1 MCGDTML
8 VVLCKPLLWLAGR
21 DKELD
26 SDEQQ
31 CQEERGRRAFSL
43 ENMCSGATDT
53 AA

>member
-1 MCGDTML
+1 ML

-26 SDEQQ
+26 SGEQQ
-31 CQEERGRRAFSL
+31 CQEERGRSAFSL
-43 ENMCSGATDT
+43 ENMCSGAIDT